1 MASPPP
7 PLAATAQRTLSAR
20 QARQLMDTAYLS
32 AATALLWAALY
43 YLPVGSP
50 LFRLA
55 LPLPL
60 TLLQLRHGWRC
71 ALEGVVVTSLLLVAL
86 MGPIRGPLVLFPY
99 GLLSLWLGWGW
110 RRRLSWW
117 FTLPIG
123 ALIGA
128 MGFLVRLA
136 VLSILVGENLW
147 VLLTTAASQ
156 FLDRFADALRL
167 GPGLDLAQ
175 VQAVALGLVLFQ
187 NLLVV
192 FCLHAVAYWI
202 FPRLKSPISEPPPL
216 LQALVSLDPP

>member
-1 MASPPP
+1 MGTPPRPDQGRSRRDLSP
-7 PLAATAQRTLSAR
+7 R
-20 QARQLMDTAYLS
+20 QARQLMDTAYLA

-71 ALEGVVVTSLLLVAL
+71 ALEGVAVTSLLLVAL

-99 GLLSLWLGWGW
+99 GLLALWLGWGW
-110 RRRLSWW
+110 RHRLSWW
-117 FTLPIG
+117 ITLPVG
-123 ALIGA
+123 ALIGGF
-128 MGFLVRLA
+128 GFLVRLA
-136 VLSILVGENLW
+136 VLSVLIGENLW
-147 VLLTTAASQ
+147 VLITTAASQ
-156 FLDRFADALRL
+156 LLDRVTDALGL
-167 GPGLDLAQ
+167 GAGLDLAQ
-175 VQAVALGLVLFQ
+175 VQGAALGLVLVQ

-202 FPRLKSPISEPPPL
+202 FPRLQAPISEPPPL
-216 LQALVSLDPP
+216 LQALVSLDPL

>member
-1 MASPPP
+1 MGTPPRPGLDRSRRDLSP
-7 PLAATAQRTLSAR
+7 R
-20 QARQLMDTAYLS
+20 QARQLMDTAYLA

-71 ALEGVVVTSLLLVAL
+71 ALEGVAVTSLLLVAL

-99 GLLSLWLGWGW
+99 GLMALWLGWGW
-110 RRRLSWW
+110 RQRLSWW
-117 FTLPIG
+117 ITLPVG

-128 MGFLVRLA
+128 FGFLVRLA
-136 VLSILVGENLW
+136 VLSVLIGENLW
-147 VLLTTAASQ
+147 VLITTAASQ
-156 FLDRFADALRL
+156 LLDRFTDALGL
-167 GPGLDLAQ
+167 GAGLDLAQ
-175 VQAVALGLVLFQ
+175 VQGAALGLVLVQ

-202 FPRLKSPISEPPPL
+202 FPRLQSPISEPPSV
-216 LQALVSLDPP
+216 LQALVSLDPL